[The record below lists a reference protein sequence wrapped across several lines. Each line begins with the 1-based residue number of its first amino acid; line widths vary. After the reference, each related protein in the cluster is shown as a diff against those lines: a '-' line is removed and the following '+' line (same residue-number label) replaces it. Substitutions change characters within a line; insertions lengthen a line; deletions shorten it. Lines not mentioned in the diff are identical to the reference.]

1 MNRTKFAMLTVEN
14 LSYAYGTH
22 RIFHDVSFELT
33 SGQVACLVG
42 INGAGK
48 TTLLRCLAGWTLPN
62 DGAVSVQ
69 GLSLRTHERQ
79 VRQHVLLVPDTPDFY
94 DELTAWEH
102 LQLVAN
108 LHHIDDWQERSRALL
123 EAFQLTDG
131 RSAFP
136 FTFSRGMRHKLAL
149 CMALLIGPP
158 LLLMDEPFGPLD
170 AISGHVLW
178 EALRAHRDSGK
189 SVFFSSHILP
199 AGIRPDSLYLLR
211 DRQINP
217 VDPDS
222 NTDLEALLDHD

>member
-1 MNRTKFAMLTVEN
+1 MLKVEN
-14 LSYAYGTH
+14 LSYSYGTH
-22 RIFHDVSFELT
+22 RVLTDVSFELT
-33 SGQVACLVG
+33 SGNVACLVG

-48 TTLLRCLAGWTLPN
+48 TTLLRCLAGWTMPH
-62 DGAVSVQ
+62 DGTISIQ

-79 VRQHVLLVPDTPDFY
+79 VRQQLLLVPDTPDFY

-108 LHHIDDWQERSRALL
+108 LHHIDNWQKRSHMLL
-123 EAFQLTDG
+123 EAFQLSNG
-131 RSAFP
+131 HSAFP

-149 CMALLIGPP
+149 CMALLISPP

-178 EALRAHRDSGK
+178 EALLAHRDSGK

-199 AGIRPDSLYLLR
+199 AGIRPDSLFLMS
-211 DRQINP
+211 DQHINP

-222 NTDLEALLDHD
+222 NTNLEVLLNND